1 MVRCVVPGCKSDK
14 NKSLPNFQPSTL
26 HKFPF
31 PIEKCQRKRWLQS
44 IGIREHSNMTSD
56 GLSASVCQF
65 HFLDSYFVPN
75 EENIDKKGRPL
86 KTPKLKK
93 G

>member
-1 MVRCVVPGCKSDK
+1 MPRCVVPGCKSDK

-44 IGIREHSNMTSD
+44 IGITQIPK
-56 GLSASVCQF
+56 SATVCQF

>member
-1 MVRCVVPGCKSDK
+1 MPNCIVPGCKSEK
-14 NKSLPNFQPSTL
+14 NKNLPNFQPSTI
-26 HKFPF
+26 HKFTF

-44 IGIREHSNMTSD
+44 IGITWQIPE
-56 GLSASVCQF
+56 SASVCQF
-65 HFLDSYFVPN
+65 HFRDCFFVPK